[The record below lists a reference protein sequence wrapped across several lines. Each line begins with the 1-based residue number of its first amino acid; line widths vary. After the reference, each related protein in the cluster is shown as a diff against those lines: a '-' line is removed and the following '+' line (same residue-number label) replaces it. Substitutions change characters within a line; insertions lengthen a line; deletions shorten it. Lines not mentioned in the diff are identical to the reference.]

1 MSRPTPRQHPELP
14 GRSTEP
20 LGRQELTMIPGNDA
34 LFHPRQDDQGK
45 LMKILR
51 PSTPTELSEWTR
63 PGGVA
68 AAIPEGDMPQALN
81 GISFSTWANPPSTSE
96 EWESTA
102 KASRVSEPV
111 FHLPKGMASAAG
123 VVIQERDGRVW
134 MVCPT
139 NQFGGYE
146 VTFPKGRTDGKSL
159 QATALVEA
167 FEETG
172 LRVRLVRHLIDL
184 NRTQTYT
191 RYYLAERIGGTPSE
205 MGWESQCVML
215 VPTAHLPLLPLA
227 TSDKPFLSTDLST
240 SSEQ

>member
-1 MSRPTPRQHPELP
+1 MTRKPSCSDVAGSPICPP
-14 GRSTEP
+14 S
-20 LGRQELTMIPGNDA
+20 DA
-34 LFHPRQDDQGK
+34 LFHPQQDDQGK
-45 LMKILR
+45 LVRILR
-51 PSTPTELSEWTR
+51 PSRATELSEWNR
-63 PGGVA
+63 PGSIA
-68 AAIPEGDMPQALN
+68 AVIPEGKMPHELN
-81 GISFSTWANPPSTSE
+81 GVSFGTWTNPPASSE
-96 EWESTA
+96 DWEEIALS
-102 KASRVSEPV
+102 SLVIEPT
-111 FHLPKGMASAAG
+111 FNLPEGMASAAG

-146 VTFPKGRTDGKSL
+146 VTFPKGRADGKSL

-167 FEETG
+167 FEESG
-172 LRVRLVRHLIDL
+172 LQVRLVRHLIDL

-227 TSDKPFLSTDLST
+227 TSDKPFLSIDLST